1 MGCQWIT
8 PRPCMVARFSVTAP
22 LTTKTLPTEHKFK
35 LIYSDLPNCLSVCIA
50 GCWNDSLLAEGIPY
64 MHVNNITDSNSDSK
78 LFTLQLRAH
87 LVLSLCYLCWWSF
100 LPPTSAFTL
109 LAHVV
114 LHLLL
119 ALVVF
124 FYLQLPHLLY
134 YHMWWSHCYLHCVVV
149 VVVVV
154 VVVCGGTVYIFIQ
167 WFKFK
172 FKVRKVH
179 VDSTLAQCVCVCVC
193 ASWHTMHLSAM

>member
-1 MGCQWIT
+1 MLVGWSARYKVQGSRARDYGMSMDRT
-8 PRPCMVARFSVTAP
+8 QAMAARFAVTAP

-35 LIYSDLPNCLSVCIA
+35 LIYSDVPNCLFVCIA
-50 GCWNDSLLAEGIPY
+50 GCWNGSLLAKEIPY
-64 MHVNNITDSNSDSK
+64 MHVNNITDSNFDSN

-87 LVLSLCYLCWWSF
+87 VVLILCYLCWWSS

-124 FYLQLPHLLY
+124 STSN
-134 YHMWWSHCYLHCVVV
+134 YHIYSTVT
-149 VVVVV
+149 
-154 VVVCGGTVYIFIQ
+154 CGGPIVTCTVWWWWWWYVLVI
-167 WFKFK
+167 
-172 FKVRKVH
+172 
-179 VDSTLAQCVCVCVC
+179 TPP
-193 ASWHTMHLSAM
+193 

>member
-1 MGCQWIT
+1 MHQIACLCVLRAAG
-8 PRPCMVARFSVTAP
+8 MV
-22 LTTKTLPTEHKFK
+22 
-35 LIYSDLPNCLSVCIA
+35 YSF
-50 GCWNDSLLAEGIPY
+50 LAKEIPY
-64 MHVNNITDSNSDSK
+64 MHVNSITDSNSDSN

-87 LVLSLCYLCWWSF
+87 VVLILFYLCWWYF

-134 YHMWWSHCYLHCVVV
+134 CHMWWSHCYLHCVVV

-154 VVVCGGTVYIFIQ
+154 YIYP
-167 WFKFK
+167 
-172 FKVRKVH
+172 VAMA
-179 VDSTLAQCVCVCVC
+179 TAQKYI
-193 ASWHTMHLSAM
+193 A